1 MATEYEFVSWERCY
15 SLCFELYRKV
25 ESSSFSPDVIV
36 GVARGGW
43 VPARILSDLFT
54 NRQTANVKVEFYRG
68 IYETSERPRVIQP
81 ISWDTRWKR
90 VLVVDDISDTGHSLA
105 AALEHLKVRKPA
117 ELRTACLHVKPW
129 TRLKPDYYVA
139 LTKAWVVY
147 PWELKEFTFALAD
160 QLAEDRT
167 SVRDIEKQLV
177 GVGLPRRYVR
187 YFLKQWRKLNHYPAE
202 TGGEQAGASDSA
214 KASTTALTS

>member
-25 ESSSFSPDVIV
+25 EKSGFSPDVIV

-43 VPARILSDLFT
+43 VPARILSDLFI

-105 AALEHLKVRKPA
+105 ATVEHLKVRKPA

-139 LTKAWVVY
+139 STKAWVVY
-147 PWELKEFTFALAD
+147 PWELKEFAFALAD
-160 QLAEDRT
+160 KLAGEERT
-167 SVRDIEKQLV
+167 LRDIEGRLV
-177 GVGLPRRYVR
+177 EVGLPRKYVKP
-187 YFLKQWRKLNHYPAE
+187 FLKQWSRLTNYHV
-202 TGGEQAGASDSA
+202 TDRGS
-214 KASTTALTS
+214 KASSSNSGEMSTAALHS